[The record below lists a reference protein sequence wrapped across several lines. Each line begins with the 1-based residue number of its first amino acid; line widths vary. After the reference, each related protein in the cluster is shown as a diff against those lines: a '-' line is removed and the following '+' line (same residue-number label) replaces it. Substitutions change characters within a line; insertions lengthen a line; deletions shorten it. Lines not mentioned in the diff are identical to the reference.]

1 MKGGEEGEREKSLG
15 WISIL
20 GQIPIFVAPSL
31 LMNCF
36 FVGEALVL
44 KLSSFDGEALMVK
57 VCRGSFLGEAFLGEA
72 FFLVSFVGEAFF
84 R

>member
-1 MKGGEEGEREKSLG
+1 MKGGGRGRERKSLLG

-44 KLSSFDGEALMVK
+44 KLCSFVDEALSMKLSSFVD
-57 VCRGSFLGEAFLGEA
+57 EAFWVKL
-72 FFLVSFVGEAFF
+72 
-84 R
+84 

>member
-1 MKGGEEGEREKSLG
+1 MKGGGRGRERKSLLG

-72 FFLVSFVGEAFF
+72 FFLGEALWVKLF
-84 R
+84 